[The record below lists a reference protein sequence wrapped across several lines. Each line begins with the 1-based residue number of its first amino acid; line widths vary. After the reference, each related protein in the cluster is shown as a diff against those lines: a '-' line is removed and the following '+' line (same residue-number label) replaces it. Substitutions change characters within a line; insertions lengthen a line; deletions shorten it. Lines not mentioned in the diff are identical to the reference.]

1 MIELLRGDPEFER
14 AVVEGSFNAL
24 LPAERP
30 EIVVRPRSETEAVAA
45 VRAVAAAGQRIAVR
59 SGGHSW
65 VAASVRD
72 GGVLI
77 DLGALDGIGLDTER
91 MTATVGP
98 GVRGARLSAALE
110 EAGLAF
116 PVGHCGDPGVGGF
129 LLGGGLGVNWGHWR
143 PACFSIERMRVV
155 TADGE
160 LRTAS
165 PTENPDLFWL
175 ARGSGPGFP
184 GVVTEFELA
193 LRPLPPCI
201 RVETLSYPLD
211 RLGEVTRWLTDASQD
226 LPTNVEL
233 SLVTAGS
240 PDPAHPFVV
249 GVAATVFAGSV
260 AEADAALAPLHGA
273 PAAHRGRPADPLA
286 HTAPADVAFSA
297 LHEAVDATYPRG
309 ARYLADTFWTDLD
322 LHDATA
328 PLAALLER
336 APSKRSYVLAGMP
349 ANGAGA
355 GLVTPGEAAYG
366 MHDRTLLIVYT
377 IWEDAA
383 DDAANRAWLD
393 EVADALLPTATG
405 HFLSEADLRHRP
417 DRVPGSFAPADRAR
431 VEHLRGHYDPDHLFH
446 GFPALVL

>member
-1 MIELLRGDPEFER
+1 MIELQRGEPDFER
-14 AVVEGSFNAL
+14 TVAEGSFNTL
-24 LPAERP
+24 VPAERP
-30 EIVVRPRSETEAVAA
+30 DVVVQPRSEAEVVTA
-45 VRAVAAAGQRIAVR
+45 VRAAAAGGQRIAVR

-77 DLGALDGIGLDTER
+77 DLGTLDSISLDVDR

-110 EAGLAF
+110 GAGLAF
-116 PVGHCGDPGVGGF
+116 PVGHCGDAGVGGF

-193 LRPLPPCI
+193 LRPLPPVI
-201 RVETLSYPLD
+201 RVETWTYPLD
-211 RLGEVTRWLTDASQD
+211 RLGEVTRWLADASPR

-233 SLVTAGS
+233 SLVAAGS
-240 PDPAHPFVV
+240 PDPEHPLVV
-249 GVAATVFAGSV
+249 GVAATVFAGSA
-260 AEADAALAPLHGA
+260 AEADAALAPLHGS
-273 PAAHRGRPADPLA
+273 PSPKLAHPLA
-286 HTAPADVAFSA
+286 HTAPADVAFRA

-309 ARYLADTFWTDLD
+309 ARYLADTFWTGLD
-322 LHDATA
+322 LHDAAA

-355 GLVTPGEAAYG
+355 ALVTQGEAAYG

-377 IWEDAA
+377 IWEDPA
-383 DDAANRAWLD
+383 DDAANRTWLD
-393 EVADALLPTATG
+393 EVAQALLPTATG

-417 DRVPGSFAPADRAR
+417 ERVPGSFAPADRAR
-431 VEHLRGHYDPDHLFH
+431 IEQLREHYDPEHLFH
-446 GFPALVL
+446 GFPDAG

>member
-1 MIELLRGDPEFER
+1 MIELQRGDPEFER
-14 AVVEGSFNAL
+14 AVIEGSFNTL

-30 EIVVRPRSETEAVAA
+30 DAVVRPRSEAEVVAA
-45 VRAVAAAGQRIAVR
+45 VRAAAAGGQRIAVR
-59 SGGHSW
+59 SGGQSW

-72 GGVLI
+72 GGVLL
-77 DLGALDGIGLDTER
+77 DLGDLDSIALDAER

-98 GVRGARLSAALE
+98 GVRGARLSAVLE

-193 LRPLPPCI
+193 LRPLPPSI
-201 RVETLSYPLD
+201 RVETWSYPLD
-211 RLGEVTRWLTDASQD
+211 RLPEVTRWLTDASPR

-233 SLVTAGS
+233 SLVTARS
-240 PDPAHPFVV
+240 PDPEHPLVV
-249 GVAATVFAGSV
+249 GVAATVFADSP
-260 AEADAALAPLHGA
+260 AEADGALAPLHAA
-273 PAAHRGRPADPLA
+273 PTTHRGQPAVPLA

-309 ARYLADTFWTDLD
+309 ARYLADTFWIDLD

-328 PLAALLER
+328 PLAALLGR
-336 APSKRSYVLAGMP
+336 APSTLSYVLAGMP

-355 GLVTPGEAAYG
+355 ELVNPGEAAYG

-377 IWEDAA
+377 IWEDPA

-393 EVADALLPTATG
+393 EVAAALLPTATG

-417 DRVPGSFAPADRAR
+417 ERVPGSFAPADRAR
-431 VEHLRGHYDPDHLFH
+431 IEHLRGHYDPERLFH
-446 GFPALVL
+446 GFPAAG